1 VIQGFVQL
9 FHGRNPLSSQTRMGR
24 FFSSFT
30 FTRRGTYENL
40 SCSHNSLGAVSV
52 FNGRRNVKVVRTENF
67 SIFTKRPGLF
77 GRISWCQTTY
87 KRRSQMTKFLTMMS
101 VAIFVGLFGSSAFA
115 ESGMSKQEQ
124 QSQSMGD
131 QKSKGTTQDTT
142 PNERES
148 EDQKAAR
155 PGEVGKEG
163 DDFANPST
171 LPPGG
176 EHSPGYTGAD
186 KEAEQQDR
194 ALQKERE
201 RKGKSSH

>member
-1 VIQGFVQL
+1 
-9 FHGRNPLSSQTRMGR
+9 
-24 FFSSFT
+24 
-30 FTRRGTYENL
+30 
-40 SCSHNSLGAVSV
+40 
-52 FNGRRNVKVVRTENF
+52 
-67 SIFTKRPGLF
+67 
-77 GRISWCQTTY
+77 
-87 KRRSQMTKFLTMMS
+87 MTKFLTMMS

-142 PNERES
+142 PKERES
-148 EDQKAAR
+148 EEQKAAR
-155 PGEVGKEG
+155 PGGVGEEG
-163 DDFANPST
+163 ETSMFGSPAT
-171 LPPGG
+171 LPPG

-201 RKGKSSH
+201 RKGKSSR